1 VIYRVI
7 IITLLIRK
15 LRGLEE
21 RIRVLTYAPA
31 GCRHCRRHVF
41 TVETRRGS
49 EVLTG
54 TPAQGQDAR
63 PATLSPRPKLLS
75 VLWDEWVN
83 GIGGRLPAKDF
94 SPRQRGKCKVSFSHR
109 KIFWDCM
116 QRLIDNGCTSET
128 ALQRISRIYRG
139 TITQILA
146 AMQRDE
152 RRGGHNELCP
162 FHVNARQT

>member
-1 VIYRVI
+1 M
-7 IITLLIRK
+7 
-15 LRGLEE
+15 
-21 RIRVLTYAPA
+21 RVLTYAP
-31 GCRHCRRHVF
+31 GRCCHVF
-41 TVETRRGS
+41 TVGTRRGS

-94 SPRQRGKCKVSFSHR
+94 SPRQQEKFKVRYGHQ

-116 QRLIDNGCTSET
+116 QHLIDNGCTSET
-128 ALQRISRIYRG
+128 ALQRLSRIYRG
-139 TITQILA
+139 TITQILT
-146 AMQRDE
+146 AMQRDKQ
-152 RRGGHNELCP
+152 RGGHNQLCP
-162 FHVNARQT
+162 FHVNWRRT